1 MENLIFALNATVP
14 LFLMILLGWFL
25 RRVGILNEAF
35 NKCAN
40 DYVFQC
46 SLPVSLFLS
55 VAKMDFY
62 SDFDPRFCL
71 FCFTGTTVMFFGVW
85 GLAWLWMKDKS
96 QIGAFAQAACRSSA
110 AILGVALAVNIY
122 GNSGLVPM
130 MIMSAV
136 PFFNVY
142 AVLILS
148 FSPHLDSQGELVTA
162 SGGGN
167 TLKKACLN
175 VIRNPL
181 IIGVVLGIPFAVFQW
196 KLPTFALNT
205 LNSIGGT
212 ASPVAL
218 LVIGASFSGGE
229 AMTRWKGAVLA
240 AVIKLFLLPAVF
252 LPLAAFCGFR
262 ESALIA
268 ILIMTGSPTT
278 VSCFV
283 MAKKMG
289 GDSVLTSNTVLI
301 STLLGAVSI
310 TMWLYFLRGFGLI

>member
-1 MENLIFALNATVP
+1 MDNFVFALNATIP

-25 RRVGILNEAF
+25 RKIGILNAVF

-46 SLPVSLFLS
+46 ALPVSLFLS
-55 VAKMDFY
+55 IAKMDFY
-62 SDFDPRFCL
+62 SDFDLGFCL
-71 FCFTGTTVMFFGVW
+71 FCFAGTTVMFFGVW
-85 GLAWLWMKDKS
+85 AVAWLGMKDRS
-96 QIGAFAQAACRSSA
+96 QIGAFSQAACRSSA

-122 GNSGLVPM
+122 GDSGLVPM
-130 MIMSAV
+130 MIMAAV

-142 AVLILS
+142 SVMILS
-148 FSPHLDSQGELVTA
+148 FSPHLDEQGRLVSA
-162 SGGGN
+162 KDGGAV
-167 TLKKACLN
+167 KKAFGN

-181 IIGVVLGIPFAVFQW
+181 IIGIVLGIPFAVFQW
-196 KLPTFALNT
+196 KLPTFAMNT

-212 ASPVAL
+212 ASPIAL

-229 AMTRWKGAVLA
+229 AMTRWKAGTLA
-240 AVIKLFLLPAVF
+240 AIIKLFFLPAVF
-252 LPLAAFCGFR
+252 LPLAVLCGFR

-289 GDSVLTSNTVLI
+289 GDGVLTSNTVLI
-301 STLLGAVSI
+301 STLMGSVSI
-310 TMWLYFLRGFGLI
+310 TMWLFLLRGLGVI